1 MDSMVYPGRYENY
14 KSYIEAINNELENT
28 KLTKEEIKLLA
39 KAWHLRQERIS
50 VGLRYQ
56 IK

>member
-1 MDSMVYPGRYENY
+1 MVYPGRYENY